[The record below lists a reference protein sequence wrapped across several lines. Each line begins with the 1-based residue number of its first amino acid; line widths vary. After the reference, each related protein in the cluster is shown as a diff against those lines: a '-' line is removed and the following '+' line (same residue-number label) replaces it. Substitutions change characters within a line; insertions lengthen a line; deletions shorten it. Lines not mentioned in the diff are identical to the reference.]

1 MADERVELEPVQQEE
16 LGPVLRPGYPRP
28 SYPEGNYGYGYG
40 VGEDRVSFQGVW
52 KTIRKRK
59 WMILLIAVIVT
70 TIVAI
75 EMYRTKSTYQSSVT
89 VDVGS
94 ERATLVKTQDVIIQS
109 DDTENIRTAMLL
121 IKSRPLLDTVAA
133 KLGIDQNPR
142 FLDVNERKSF
152 LEAID
157 AIASRVRQKTQ
168 GEQTIY
174 EVAPTEWTDKDLTVT
189 PEESAKLAPFTG
201 VMAANLTV
209 DPVLGTRALI
219 ITFTHTE
226 PQIAAAIANG
236 VAQEF
241 RNRSFLNKTER
252 YSKASDWLDTMTRKL
267 QSQVKQ
273 AEETLANYTNSHDIF
288 STEGKETLTTDK
300 LVRLHEQVLRSET
313 DRIVK
318 LSLYEEVRAGRVDK
332 LPEAFTD
339 TATTQLKTKLKEL
352 ASEKAQL
359 ELKYGPENPRMK
371 AINEQIEVLQGQL
384 TAGRG
389 DLEEKLKADYERS
402 VREENSLKAALEKA
416 KSEAAQQNRSVI
428 EFSLLKQDVET
439 SKSLYNEFLQ
449 KQSQAQ
455 IQVAEQSNTIRVIE
469 PAQVPIVPTG
479 PNRLRAIMIGLLLS
493 LVAGIGLAFTLD
505 YLDNTV
511 KTVEDVARYAQLPA
525 LGIIPALSASSSR
538 KLSGRGRKAL
548 SSASG
553 NSANISSRQDGLV
566 ALENRS
572 SAAEAYRVL
581 RTSVLLSTAGS
592 PPKTILVTSGQPGE
606 GKTTTTVNTAISLAQ
621 LGASVLIIDCDLR
634 KPSTHKVLGVDHS
647 RGLSTYLSRNVELDS
662 VIQKLQIPN
671 LSVMPCG
678 PIPPNPAELISSERM
693 KKMLETLMER
703 YDHILIDSPPLIN
716 VTDPVILSTMV
727 DGVML
732 VVHGG
737 KSTRD
742 VVRRAR
748 QELTSVGAKIFGVV
762 LNNIDLRR
770 EGYDDYYYY
779 RYYSEYY
786 GAEKDGTSN

>member
-1 MADERVELEPVQQEE
+1 
-16 LGPVLRPGYPRP
+16 
-28 SYPEGNYGYGYG
+28 
-40 VGEDRVSFQGVW
+40 
-52 KTIRKRK
+52 
-59 WMILLIAVIVT
+59 
-70 TIVAI
+70 
-75 EMYRTKSTYQSSVT
+75 
-89 VDVGS
+89 
-94 ERATLVKTQDVIIQS
+94 
-109 DDTENIRTAMLL
+109 
-121 IKSRPLLDTVAA
+121 
-133 KLGIDQNPR
+133 
-142 FLDVNERKSF
+142 
-152 LEAID
+152 
-157 AIASRVRQKTQ
+157 
-168 GEQTIY
+168 
-174 EVAPTEWTDKDLTVT
+174 
-189 PEESAKLAPFTG
+189 
-201 VMAANLTV
+201 
-209 DPVLGTRALI
+209 
-219 ITFTHTE
+219 
-226 PQIAAAIANG
+226 
-236 VAQEF
+236 
-241 RNRSFLNKTER
+241 
-252 YSKASDWLDTMTRKL
+252 MTRKL

-273 AEETLANYTNSHDIF
+273 AEESLANYTNSHNIF

-300 LVRLHEQVLRSET
+300 LARLHEQVLRAET

-318 LSLYEEVRAGRVDK
+318 QSLYEEVRAGRVDR

-339 TATTQLKTKLKEL
+339 PATTELKAKLKQL
-352 ASEKAQL
+352 ATEKAQL

-371 AINEQIEVLQGQL
+371 ALNEQIETLQAQL
-384 TAGRG
+384 STSRG
-389 DLEEKLKADYERS
+389 DLKEKLEADYERA

-416 KSEAAQQNRSVI
+416 KSEAAEQNRAVI

-439 SKSLYNEFLQ
+439 AKALYNEFLQ
-449 KQSQAQ
+449 KQNQAQ

-469 PAQVPIVPTG
+469 PAQVPVVPTG
-479 PNRLRAIMIGLLLS
+479 PNRLRAIMIGMMLS
-493 LVAGIGLAFTLD
+493 LVAGIGLAFALD

-525 LGIIPALSASSSR
+525 LGIIPALSAAPSRRLSGGSR
-538 KLSGRGRKAL
+538 KSLSAAGGNATNL
-548 SSASG
+548 SSPRGA
-553 NSANISSRQDGLV
+553 LV

-634 KPSTHKVLGVDHS
+634 KPSAHKILGVDHS

-671 LSVMPCG
+671 LSVIPCG

-693 KKMLETLMER
+693 KRMIEKLLER

-727 DGVML
+727 DGVIL

-748 QELTSVGAKIFGVV
+748 QELTTVGAKIFGVV
-762 LNNIDLRR
+762 LNNVDLRR

-779 RYYSEYY
+779 RYYSDYY
-786 GAEKDGTSN
+786 GTEKDGTDN